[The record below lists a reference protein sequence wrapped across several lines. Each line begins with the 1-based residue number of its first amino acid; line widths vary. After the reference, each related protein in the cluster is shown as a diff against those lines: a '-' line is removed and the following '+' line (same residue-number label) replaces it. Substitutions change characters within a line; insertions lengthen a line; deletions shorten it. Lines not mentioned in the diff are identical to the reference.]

1 MEKVTYEPIGI
12 IHSKYKKKE
21 GVPIQG
27 VLSKNSN
34 GKIEIF
40 PQYQDGLKD
49 LEKFSHIILI
59 YHFHLATKYS
69 LLAKPFLE
77 EKEHG
82 IFACRAPKRPNPIGI
97 SVVKLEKVIGNIVYI
112 SECDIIDGTPLLDI
126 KPYVSKFDI
135 RDDVKDG
142 WLTGKLEDVKEHKAD
157 DRYT

>member
-69 LLAKPFLE
+69 LLVKPFLE

-82 IFACRAPKRPNPIGI
+82 IFACRAPKRPITIGI
-97 SVVKLEKVIGNIVYI
+97 SVV
-112 SECDIIDGTPLLDI
+112 
-126 KPYVSKFDI
+126 
-135 RDDVKDG
+135 
-142 WLTGKLEDVKEHKAD
+142 
-157 DRYT
+157 

>member
-40 PQYQDGLKD
+40 SQYQDGLKD

-69 LLAKPFLE
+69 LSVKPFLE

-97 SVVKLEKVIGNIVYI
+97 SVVKLEKVIGNVVYI

-157 DRYT
+157 DRYS

>member
-1 MEKVTYEPIGI
+1 MKKVTYEPIGI

-34 GKIEIF
+34 GEIEIF
-40 PQYQDGLKD
+40 PRYHDGLKD

-69 LLAKPFLE
+69 LLVKPFLE

-97 SVVKLEKVIGNIVYI
+97 SVVKLEKVIGNVVYI

-157 DRYT
+157 DRYS